1 MKQMIMRGIVI
12 LVAALLSCSS
22 PFSFVTVGHV
32 VYKGSKYRLDIPRR
46 YQFMGSEAGV
56 EKENMYVY
64 PDSSCIYI
72 TDFKLTPNA
81 KNIKALGDHIF
92 QWRFQNEDLMK
103 AVNQAVGREA
113 VKVLPDTFELLGVD
127 KEGKYWKDVKIG
139 KTTVGYS
146 NVSEGKVPIYERAL
160 SSFRLHRQ

>member
-1 MKQMIMRGIVI
+1 MKCMVF
-12 LVAALLSCSS
+12 LVAVVSSCRVQSD
-22 PFSFVTVGHV
+22 FVTVKHV
-32 VYKGSKYRLDIPRR
+32 VYKGSKYRLDIPRG

-56 EKENMYVY
+56 EKENIYVY

-72 TDFKLTPNA
+72 TDFKHTPNA

-92 QWRFQNEDLMK
+92 QCRFQNEDLMK

-113 VKVLPDTFELLGVD
+113 VNVLPDTFELLGVD

-146 NVSEGKVPIYERAL
+146 KVPEDKVPIYERVL
-160 SSFRLHRQ
+160 SSFRRY